1 MVGQDNAH
9 RLGWLGTGRMGVEM
23 GRRLLS
29 AGCDLAVFNRSMGK
43 AEPLIR
49 LGAKPAGT
57 AAELATRD
65 IVFITVGSSDDLIAA
80 VLGPDGLMSGPGTV
94 PAVLIDCS
102 TVSADAS
109 ARVRAEIA
117 DRGTALLAAPVMGNP
132 KVVRAGKMTAAVSG
146 PRGAFVLA
154 EPYLNMLGRGV
165 TYVGDGEVARTVKL
179 CHNLFLGV
187 VAQSLAEITVLAE
200 KSGISRQAFL
210 DCLNKSVMGSL
221 FTGYKTPAYVN
232 LDFEPTFTATL
243 LRKDFD
249 LGLAAARE
257 HEVPMPVAAV
267 VHQLIQGLVGR
278 GYGEADFAAL
288 LQQQADSAGL
298 PLVSEHA
305 EVSDGLGTSDTLS
318 VIIPNERKEAPGVR
332 PHLPWLSKNGLA
344 LSAAAILSA
353 GFVAACSSSSSSSTG
368 ATATS
373 SSPSTKAP
381 ITIGASLSLTGDFSA
396 DGQAF
401 ERGYQLWA
409 SDVNTA
415 GGLLGRQVTLKILND
430 NSSPTQVQTNYQ
442 TLFASDKVDLAFG
455 PFSSLLTTP
464 SASVAA
470 RYGYA
475 LVEGAGG
482 APTVFASPANQSAHN
497 VFDVSLPIEDELIPF
512 VNWVASLPP
521 GQRPKTA
528 AYPMA
533 DDPFADPPVQ
543 LAQQKLQAL
552 GVKTVYSKIFPA
564 EETSY
569 KPAADQVAATG
580 AQAVLLGST
589 DVPTVS
595 AFMQA
600 FEQQHY
606 NPKMFICAAGPDQGA
621 AFTSAVGKANAT
633 GMMVPNGWYPGYA
646 NPASQAMVNEY
657 VAKYGG
663 SPSDVNADVAEAYS
677 VGQVMAQAVNRDRRH
692 RQREDHHLPAQ
703 RRDASAPSRDR

>member
-1 MVGQDNAH
+1 M
-9 RLGWLGTGRMGVEM
+9 
-23 GRRLLS
+23 
-29 AGCDLAVFNRSMGK
+29 
-43 AEPLIR
+43 
-49 LGAKPAGT
+49 
-57 AAELATRD
+57 
-65 IVFITVGSSDDLIAA
+65 
-80 VLGPDGLMSGPGTV
+80 
-94 PAVLIDCS
+94 
-102 TVSADAS
+102 
-109 ARVRAEIA
+109 
-117 DRGTALLAAPVMGNP
+117 
-132 KVVRAGKMTAAVSG
+132 
-146 PRGAFVLA
+146 
-154 EPYLNMLGRGV
+154 
-165 TYVGDGEVARTVKL
+165 
-179 CHNLFLGV
+179 
-187 VAQSLAEITVLAE
+187 
-200 KSGISRQAFL
+200 
-210 DCLNKSVMGSL
+210 
-221 FTGYKTPAYVN
+221 
-232 LDFEPTFTATL
+232 
-243 LRKDFD
+243 
-249 LGLAAARE
+249 
-257 HEVPMPVAAV
+257 
-267 VHQLIQGLVGR
+267 
-278 GYGEADFAAL
+278 
-288 LQQQADSAGL
+288 
-298 PLVSEHA
+298 
-305 EVSDGLGTSDTLS
+305 
-318 VIIPNERKEAPGVR
+318 
-332 PHLPWLSKNGLA
+332 
-344 LSAAAILSA
+344 
-353 GFVAACSSSSSSSTG
+353 VAACSSSGSSSAAAGSTSS
-368 ATATS
+368 S
-373 SSPSTKAP
+373 SSPSASKTP

-409 SDVNTA
+409 SDVNKA

-497 VFDVSLPIEDELIPF
+497 VFDVSLPIEDELVPF

-521 GQRPKTA
+521 GERPKTA

-543 LAQQKLQAL
+543 LAQQRLQAL
-552 GVKTVYSKIFPA
+552 GVKTVYSKIFP
-564 EETSY
+564 EEESSY

-589 DVPTVS
+589 DVPTVA

-621 AFTSAVGKANAT
+621 AFTSAVGKGNAT

-646 NPASQAMVNEY
+646 NPESQAMVNEY

-677 VGQVMAQAVNRDRRH
+677 VGQVMAQAVKATGGTDNAKIITYLHSGVTLSTVQGPVRFDNLGKNSSAAAFTF
-692 RQREDHHLPAQ
+692 QWQKEGTAFNQVLPVSAAGSVAIINPKPNW
-703 RRDASAPSRDR
+703 AS